1 MNAAASSNV
10 SSDAATSPMMILP
23 LTDALLQTELQS
35 GMPVRIRYLGSNTSV
50 VGSSEFYNVNFL
62 PSTLPLKELKTM
74 GLRRDSYV
82 GCDNDLGFCAWFV
95 QKQLQQLLGCFSKTL
110 TCSSVRACVKTSGK
124 EVACLTPNPQVGN
137 EWRVRECNETFRVR
151 PDNLLPWTPSG
162 ATVAAWKYI
171 QALQQ
176 QYQAGLQQA
185 GLAPRHTTTTTSDG
199 FINGSAPLSSSSS
212 SLLLDNDCIPAT
224 IFVTTYS
231 IANVAISYFMWPW
244 CQRSEITEYL
254 QAVSIA
260 RSNDHVVDYHG
271 LACTKK
277 LLSDRRVILAALK
290 YRYKHGADVVLPS
303 MRLYED
309 LGSVV
314 PDKMMEDDEVVATAV
329 LKLSA
334 YSNTALQL
342 RRVSPKLQNDFGL
355 VSSVV
360 ATNGL
365 ALEFASAALRNDRS
379 VVLAAVSNNG
389 LALQHASPELQ
400 GDLAIVTAAVQQ
412 NSDAIGFAAPEL
424 RNNRQ
429 VMLHAVQRYPR
440 SVLQHA
446 SEDLR
451 NDKQLVLAAVVQ
463 HGRSIDHASAELRR
477 DKDVALA
484 AVAHNRLRGLAHVD
498 ESLQDND
505 EVAFAAISANPQN
518 AWCASQRLRSDPVF
532 MLAAVL
538 QESKGI
544 VQAATPELA
553 AHVKEALKA
562 RGVSCTVGAG
572 AWFAQYV

>member
-10 SSDAATSPMMILP
+10 SSDAATSPTMILP
-23 LTDALLQTELQS
+23 LKDALLQTELLQS

-50 VGSSEFYNVNFL
+50 GSSEFHNVNFL
-62 PSTLPLKELKTM
+62 PSTLPLRELNIM
-74 GLRRDSYV
+74 GLRCDSYV

-137 EWRVRECNETFRVR
+137 EWRVRGCNETFRVR

-162 ATVAAWKYI
+162 ATVAAWRHI

-185 GLAPRHTTTTTSDG
+185 GLAPRHTTTTTTSDG
-199 FINGSAPLSSSSS
+199 FINGSPPLSSS

-231 IANVAISYFMWPW
+231 IADVAISYFMWPW
-244 CQRSEITEYL
+244 RQRSEITEYL
-254 QAVSIA
+254 QAVSKA

-271 LACTKK
+271 LVCTKK
-277 LLSDRRVILAALK
+277 LLGDRRVILAALK
-290 YRYKHGADVVLPS
+290 YRYKHSADVVIPCS
-303 MRLYED
+303 MRWYED

-342 RRVSPKLQNDFGL
+342 RRVSPKLQNDCEL

-365 ALEFASAALRNDRS
+365 ALEFASAALKQDRS
-379 VVLAAVSNNG
+379 VVLAAVSSNG

-429 VMLHAVQRYPR
+429 VMLHAVQRFPR

-446 SEDLR
+446 SQDLR

-484 AVAHNRLRGLAHVD
+484 TVAHNRLRALAHVD

-505 EVAFAAISANPQN
+505 EVAFAAIIANPQN

-553 AHVKEALKA
+553 AHVKDALKA
-562 RGVSCTVGAG
+562 RGVSCVGRAE
-572 AWFAQYV
+572 WFAQYV